1 MKRGHSAILVA
12 SLVLIAASLVF
23 ARSIIEKKIW
33 YVDINKKVQQAR
45 FWTIHL
51 GRHDVKLTREFPGE
65 GQLQI
70 DASLNFQ
77 LLSSGYIEGNG
88 YSSRGKVS
96 SLPGMKMKNDE
107 GEYKID
113 LDSIDYVYDFGT
125 KVVLKNG
132 KRGDFLIDVEN
143 SASVAPK
150 RLMMMEFKLTEYY
163 GEEILKQGS
172 DDKPIMAFSFSKE
185 GAMRAAKEEV
195 SE

>member
-1 MKRGHSAILVA
+1 MKRRHSWILVV
-12 SLVLIAASLVF
+12 SVVLIAASLVF

-33 YVDINKKVQQAR
+33 YVGLDKKVHQAR

-51 GRHDVKLTREFPGE
+51 GRHDIKLTREFPGE
-65 GQLQI
+65 GQLEI

-77 LLSSGYIEGNG
+77 LLSSGYIEGSG

-96 SLPGMKMKNDE
+96 SLPGMLMKDGE

-132 KRGDFLIDVEN
+132 KRGDFFINAEGTPVP
-143 SASVAPK
+143 PK
-150 RLMMMEFKLTEYY
+150 KLMMMEFKLTEYY

-172 DDKPIMAFSFSKE
+172 DDRPIMAFSFTKK
-185 GAMRAAKEEV
+185 GAMQAAKEAV